1 LLKDAIIQ
9 VMSGKGMAQ
18 LGNITY
24 RDTLRVEIINRLS
37 QLMPKVK
44 INTIYFSKY
53 ILQ

>member
-1 LLKDAIIQ
+1 
-9 VMSGKGMAQ
+9 MSSKELTQ
-18 LGNITY
+18 LGNTAY
-24 RDTLRVEIINRLS
+24 RDTLRTEIVKRLS